1 MTTFATTFL
10 IVIGAYALF
19 LAIFSVVKYVQKR
32 KDQKNKPNEED
43 KKDDQ
48 KGFIYKW
55 QML

>member
-32 KDQKNKPNEED
+32 KDQKNKPNDED

-48 KGFIYKW
+48 KGFIYIW

>member
-10 IVIGAYALF
+10 IVIGVYALF

-43 KKDDQ
+43 KNDD
-48 KGFIYKW
+48 
-55 QML
+55 